1 MVALGID
8 CNSPSMSVISQEDWV
23 MAASG
28 VEHSLSGHGRC
39 GGECKLWEGKY
50 SLLHVH
56 LSCGRAPRTPQNG
69 VAALVSE
76 TTTTLTT
83 KWQNGHGTLTLM
95 TSLGSEEMTFLLMMR
110 YNVNKSSSSSLGPS
124 LPHWHRKKNMI
135 GLLPFCPKSKPDTLL
150 WRCGGRWQR

>member
-8 CNSPSMSVISQEDWV
+8 CNSPSMSVISHEDWV
-23 MAASG
+23 TAASG
-28 VEHSLSGHGRC
+28 VEHSLSGHVRC
-39 GGECKLWEGKY
+39 GRKGELGEIKHT
-50 SLLHVH
+50 LLHVH
-56 LSCGRAPRTPQNG
+56 LSCSRAPRAPQNG
-69 VAALVSE
+69 GGGSGLGNHHDSH
-76 TTTTLTT
+76 
-83 KWQNGHGTLTLM
+83 QNQKGHGTLTLM
-95 TSLGSEEMTFLLMMR
+95 ASLGSEETTFLLMMR